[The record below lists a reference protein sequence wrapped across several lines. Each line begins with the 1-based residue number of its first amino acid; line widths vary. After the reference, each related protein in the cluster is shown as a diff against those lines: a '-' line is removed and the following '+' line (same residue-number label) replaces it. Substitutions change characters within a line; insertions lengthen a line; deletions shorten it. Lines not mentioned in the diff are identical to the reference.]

1 MGRGCGPSFR
11 AAKRNLARLTRAI
24 RIGPEGNGSSRAARW
39 LGEAPGWLVE
49 RDSPGSVPAVKGTA
63 GASVLAE
70 LIALDLPVELDQSL
84 SI

>member
-1 MGRGCGPSFR
+1 VDAAASFR
-11 AAKRNLARLTRAI
+11 VATRNLARLTRAI
-24 RIGPEGNGSSRAARW
+24 RIAPERNGSWRAARW

-49 RDSPGSVPAVKGTA
+49 RDSPGSAQAVNGTA

-70 LIALDLPVELDQSL
+70 LIALDLPVEFDQSL

>member
-1 MGRGCGPSFR
+1 MRPPLFASR
-11 AAKRNLARLTRAI
+11 HETLARLTRAI
-24 RIGPEGNGSSRAARW
+24 RIAPERNGSWRAARW

-49 RDSPGSVPAVKGTA
+49 RDSPGSAPAVKGTA

-70 LIALDLPVELDQSL
+70 LIALDLPVELDQGL